1 MKTKYYYAKDRGLTS
16 TSWLKSYYSFN
27 FNTMEEFDQI
37 RFGQLRILNND
48 TIIGGSGFGS
58 HGHQN
63 MEIITIPLAGGLQ
76 HKDSLGNSHEII
88 PGDVQVM
95 TAGTGIEHSEYNLY
109 KDQTTNF
116 LQIWIFPKEA
126 NLKPRYNQHYFD
138 PVGKKG
144 EWQQFVAP
152 DHSAP
157 LLIHQDAWFSGISLD
172 KPVPV
177 KYTLNRP
184 DNGVL
189 FYIISGKTNISGEE
203 FSTGDAV
210 GFDGS
215 ETLEL
220 HASQQAEILAI
231 EVPLKTSLYK

>member
-27 FNTMEEFDQI
+27 FNTMEEFDEI

-48 TIIGGSGFGS
+48 TILGGSGFGS
-58 HGHQN
+58 HRHQN

-95 TAGTGIEHSEYNLY
+95 TAGTGIVHSEYNLY

-116 LQIWIFPKEA
+116 LQIWIFPEEE
-126 NLKPRYNQHYFD
+126 NLEPRYDQRYFD
-138 PVGKKG
+138 PAGANAA
-144 EWQQFVAP
+144 WQRLIAP

-157 LLIHQDAWFSGISLD
+157 LLIRQNAWLSRVSLD
-172 KPVPV
+172 KSLPVN
-177 KYTLNRP
+177 YNLNRP
-184 DNGVL
+184 ENGVL
-189 FYIISGKTNISGEE
+189 FYIISGKTTISGEE

-215 ETLEL
+215 VTLEL
-220 HASQQAEILAI
+220 HATQQAEILAI
-231 EVPLKTSLYK
+231 EVPLTTSLYK